1 MTTTV
6 TTVRLSGKRKQIVE
20 YIALQAGAKCGQ
32 LLKKAMLFILIDRYG
47 NAETIGPYW
56 LEIWSVEKSLALK
69 DNNENKEVSKM
80 KLARWLFQFCL
91 V

>member
-32 LLKKAMLFILIDRYG
+32 LLRKSDVIHFLIDRYG
-47 NAETIGPYW
+47 NAETIDA
-56 LEIWSVEKSLALK
+56 LVEKYGASKSPLALR
-69 DNNENKEVSKM
+69 DSNENTEE
-80 KLARWLFQFCL
+80 
-91 V
+91 